1 MTSASDPDHV
11 EIPLPSIEE
20 VSSGVFGYV
29 QLDGSWGLNNTGF
42 IVGEESVLVIDTC
55 FTERRSRWFRE
66 AVERTAGRVTA
77 ARPTRA
83 SGRADQPS
91 VVIKTLV
98 NTHHHGD
105 HTHGNWV
112 FSASGGQAAGATI
125 VGHEKCRE
133 EVIAAGHGT
142 TGLFP
147 GVEWGEIRIAPPEVT
162 FEERLTLWVGDLR
175 VELIYMGPAHTTNDI
190 VAWIPERKVLF
201 TGDLVF
207 NGGTPFAMMGSVSG
221 WLTALERLK
230 VLGAETI
237 VPGHGP
243 VCSAEAFAAQEDY
256 LRWLQDV
263 AKKGFEAG
271 AAPLEVARETD
282 LGRFSELLDP
292 ERLVGNLHRA
302 YSELRGE
309 APGTPLAL
317 GSVVPDIVAY
327 NGGQPLRCLA

>member
-1 MTSASDPDHV
+1 MTSAHVPDRV
-11 EIPLPSIEE
+11 EIPPPSIEE
-20 VSSGVFGYV
+20 VGAGVFGYV

-42 IVGEESVLVIDTC
+42 VVGPESVLVIDTC

-66 AVERTAGRVTA
+66 AVERTAPGKPIR
-77 ARPTRA
+77 
-83 SGRADQPS
+83 
-91 VVIKTLV
+91 TLV

-112 FSASGGQAAGATI
+112 FADSATI

-133 EVIAAGHGT
+133 QVIAAGHST

-162 FEERLTLWVGDLR
+162 FEERLTLWVDELR
-175 VELIYMGPAHTTNDI
+175 VELTYMGPAHTTNDI
-190 VAWIPERKVLF
+190 VAWIPERGVLY

-207 NGGTPFAMMGSVSG
+207 NGGTPFAMMGSVVG
-221 WLTALERLK
+221 WLEALERLRA
-230 VLGAETI
+230 LGAETI

-243 VCSAEAFAAQEDY
+243 ACGTEAFREQEAY
-256 LRWLQDV
+256 LHWLQEI
-263 AKKGFEAG
+263 ASKGFEAG
-271 AAPLEVARETD
+271 ASPLEVARETD
-282 LGRFSELLDP
+282 LGRFAGLLDP

-309 APGTPLAL
+309 PRGTALAL
-317 GSVVPDIVAY
+317 GAVMPEMIAY
-327 NGGQPLRCLA
+327 NGGQMPRCLA

>member
-1 MTSASDPDHV
+1 MTSAHVRDHIEV
-11 EIPLPSIEE
+11 PAPSIEE
-20 VSSGVFGYV
+20 VSAGIFGYV

-42 IVGEESVLVIDTC
+42 IVGAESVLVVDTC
-55 FTERRSRWFRE
+55 FTERRTRWFRE
-66 AVERTAGRVTA
+66 AVEKTAPGKALR
-77 ARPTRA
+77 
-83 SGRADQPS
+83 
-91 VVIKTLV
+91 TLV

-112 FSASGGQAAGATI
+112 FADTATI

-133 EVIAAGHGT
+133 EVIAAGHST

-162 FEERLTLWVGDLR
+162 FEERLTLWVDDLK

-190 VAWIPERKVLF
+190 VAWIPDQKVLF
-201 TGDLVF
+201 SGDLVF
-207 NGGTPFAMMGSVSG
+207 NGGTPFAMMGSVAG
-221 WLTALERLK
+221 WLEALERMK
-230 VLGAETI
+230 ALGAETI

-243 VCSAEAFAAQEDY
+243 VCGARAFGEQEAY
-256 LRWLQDV
+256 LRWLQEL

-271 AAPLEVARETD
+271 AGPLEVAREAD
-282 LGRFSELLDP
+282 LGRFADLLDP

-309 APGTPLAL
+309 ERGTPLAL
-317 GSVVPDIVAY
+317 GAVMPEMIAY
-327 NGGQPLRCLA
+327 NGGQMPRCLA